1 MNFGIPDL
9 SAGREHAPDATR
21 RRDQADN
28 ADFAAL
34 LDRSVDEPEQAEPR
48 DNAVNRPTADA
59 AGKSR
64 EKTSRID
71 PTSDEAEAE
80 SVAAIAEDPSP
91 SAQPASP
98 QDPASEKPS
107 EPAPAKAQ
115 TDAQDD
121 APQEEIIESVVASTI
136 PAQLP
141 PKSVD
146 PAPAVVAM
154 PTKPIAPADATSAA
168 TPQPAGAEATQ
179 AASDK
184 PATAAVPTADFA
196 DQLAAAATQPTDTPK
211 SKQKSETPSAGE
223 PVAKPVA
230 PATNAAA
237 VEPVAPSTDAAS
249 KRGTTQD
256 NAQTAQ
262 TIVVAP
268 QTPVPTPQTSAATQG
283 QNANAPAPVAPPDAA
298 NAEDASL
305 VAVLRAATPQPQAAA
320 RAGDGKPADPPP
332 AMDALLKDADIDA
345 APKPAQ
351 AKNDAAPKPFGALAP
366 GLGLAAQITSQ
377 QVPEQANAADRL
389 AQLAAAATADKGKD
403 APVTTEPS
411 KPVDAASPAKSDPQP
426 AIVDTPAQRQA
437 AADVSNV
444 NAAAR
449 MARPNFH
456 PVVTQIAAQMAQ
468 AAADGTDKINIRLS
482 PAELG
487 RIDVKL
493 DFGPDGRVQAVF
505 AAERPQTMELLQ
517 RDARDLERALQ
528 DAGLRADSG
537 SLSFNLRGQGR
548 DAQDEK
554 MTGGHRQDGTP
565 VEIATSQLQAYAAG
579 SGGSGRLDIRI

>member
-9 SAGREHAPDATR
+9 SAGREPAPDTTR

-34 LDRSVDEPEQAEPR
+34 LDRAVDEPEQTEPR
-48 DNAVNRPTADA
+48 DNAVNRPAANATDKPREKIGRVDPANDEIEAEPVAATAD
-59 AGKSR
+59 
-64 EKTSRID
+64 
-71 PTSDEAEAE
+71 
-80 SVAAIAEDPSP
+80 DPSS
-91 SAQPASP
+91 SAQPITP
-98 QDPASEKPS
+98 QDTASEKPPV
-107 EPAPAKAQ
+107 PAPAEAQ

-121 APQEEIIESVVASTI
+121 VPQEAIIESVVAATI
-136 PAQLP
+136 PAQMP
-141 PKSVD
+141 PAKPVEVATTAAAPPNAPVD
-146 PAPAVVAM
+146 PAN
-154 PTKPIAPADATSAA
+154 APPSATS
-168 TPQPAGAEATQ
+168 QPTGAEATE
-179 AASDK
+179 AAGAK
-184 PATAAVPTADFA
+184 AATTAVPPADFA
-196 DQLAAAATQPTDTPK
+196 DQLAAAATKPTDAAKPK
-211 SKQKSETPSAGE
+211 PKSETPAAAE

-230 PATNAAA
+230 PAANAAA
-237 VEPVAPSTDAAS
+237 IEPVSPSADTAS

-256 NAQTAQ
+256 NAQPAQ
-262 TIVVAP
+262 TIVAP
-268 QTPVPTPQTSAATQG
+268 QTPAPAAQPSTATQG
-283 QNANAPAPVAPPDAA
+283 QNASAPAPVAPADLT
-298 NAEDASL
+298 NADDASL
-305 VAVLRAATPQPQAAA
+305 LAVLRAAAPQPQAAA
-320 RAGDGKPADPPP
+320 RPADGKPADPPP
-332 AMDALLKDADIDA
+332 TVDALLKDVDIDT
-345 APKPAQ
+345 APKPGQ

-366 GLGLAAQITSQ
+366 GLGLAAQITAQ

-389 AQLAAAATADKGKD
+389 AQLAAAVTDKGKD
-403 APVTTEPS
+403 APVTTESS

-426 AIVDTPAQRQA
+426 APVDAPAQRQA

-449 MARPNFH
+449 MARPTFH
-456 PVVTQIAAQMAQ
+456 PVVTQVAAQMAQ

-537 SLSFNLRGQGR
+537 SLSFNLRGQNR
-548 DAQDEK
+548 DAQDERT
-554 MTGGHRQDGTP
+554 TGGHGQDGAP
-565 VEIATSQLQAYAAG
+565 VEIAASQMQAYTAG